1 MMRFVYLKVGRYL
14 VGHAPN
20 FQSYQFSNHTKQK
33 LLTDFKDEIKQ
44 FGDRVEKLK
53 AQIGTEEATKN
64 AFIMPSLNALGY
76 NVFNPL
82 EVVPEFTADIGIKKG
97 QKVDYAV
104 MKDGQPAIL
113 VECKHWSENLDP
125 HNSQLFRYFHTTKA
139 KFGLLSNGIVFRFY
153 TDLVE
158 KNKMDEKP
166 FLEFNVTD
174 IKDNQIEELKKF
186 HKSYF
191 DVDNIVNTAYEL
203 KYMNELKTFINN
215 EFQNPTEGFVKHFAK
230 QAYPGVLTAK
240 IMEQFTALT
249 KKSIQQYINDL
260 ITERLKSA
268 LKKENA
274 DEQKGTEQ
282 EVLITIGTTSTESK
296 VETTAEELE
305 GFMIV
310 KTILRQKIA
319 SNRIA
324 YRDAQSYFAIL
335 LDDNNRKTICRLY
348 LNGGKKYFAVIDDQK
363 KEIRTEIIT
372 LDDIFNFAEQLHKIV
387 ATYDA
392 DKKGSS

>member
-1 MMRFVYLKVGRYL
+1 M
-14 VGHAPN
+14 
-20 FQSYQFSNHTKQK
+20 
-33 LLTDFKDEIKQ
+33 DFKDEIKQ

-53 AQIGTEEATKN
+53 AQINTEEATKN
-64 AFIMPSLNALGY
+64 AFIMPFIKALGY
-76 NVFNPL
+76 DVFNPL
-82 EVVPEFTADIGIKKG
+82 EVVPEFIADIGIKKG
-97 QKVDYAV
+97 EKVDYAV
-104 MKDGQPAIL
+104 MKDGEPSIL

-139 KFGLLSNGIVFRFY
+139 KFGILSNGIVFRFY

-191 DVDNIVNTAYEL
+191 DVDNIVNTASEL
-203 KYMNELKTFINN
+203 KYMNELKAFINT
-215 EFQNPTEGFVKHFAK
+215 EFQNPTEGFVKHFAR
-230 QAYPGVLTAK
+230 QTYPGVLTAK
-240 IMEQFTALT
+240 IMEQFTSLT

-268 LKKENA
+268 LKKENDDEKNTLELETIASA
-274 DEQKGTEQ
+274 DNNLG
-282 EVLITIGTTSTESK
+282 ESK
-296 VETTAEELE
+296 VDTTSDELE

-319 SNRIA
+319 SSRIA

-348 LNGGKKYFAVIDDQK
+348 LNGGKKYFAFIDDQK
-363 KEIRTEIIT
+363 KEVKNEIIT
-372 LDDIFNFAEQLHKIV
+372 LDDIFNFAELLHKIV
-387 ATYDA
+387 AAYDGE
-392 DKKGSS
+392 KKGSS